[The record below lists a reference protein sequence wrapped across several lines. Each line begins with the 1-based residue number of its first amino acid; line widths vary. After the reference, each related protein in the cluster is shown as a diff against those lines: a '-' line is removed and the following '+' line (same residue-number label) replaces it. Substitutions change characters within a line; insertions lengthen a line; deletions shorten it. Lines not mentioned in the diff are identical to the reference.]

1 MILISFLTVEFY
13 CLLLFVIC
21 SRLFLKFI
29 MDQDLHIV
37 NNKKDFRFEIAFPN
51 GEYAFVQYRWL
62 KGSMVLMRTLV
73 PADMRGKGI
82 GAKLV
87 KYVLD
92 YARSTNLKIVVY
104 CAFVAKYIENHP
116 EYNELVIK

>member
-1 MILISFLTVEFY
+1 MNEDPQIA
-13 CLLLFVIC
+13 
-21 SRLFLKFI
+21 
-29 MDQDLHIV
+29 

-62 KGSMVLMRTLV
+62 KGNMVLMRTLV

-92 YARSTNLKIVVY
+92 YLRSNNLKIVVY
-104 CAFVAKYIENHP
+104 CAFIAKYIENHP
-116 EYNELVIK
+116 EYNELIAK